1 MENGRPEPSYSAGP
15 PFGLVRGMEFSP
27 RLYNSFFFL
36 DGGYMR
42 RRIEKSATAPKKT
55 PLAISIPEILLFCLY
70 FLAVWMIPVNW
81 LDSGFGAIAFE
92 IARKINPYLS
102 EYSIAFARDP
112 KYFIHCHV
120 LASWIITPAFFPLI
134 IRNNGGARVYSEMF
148 KERLE
153 SFGGLSYYL
162 VFACIGFGI
171 LYFGMLLMVDFPL
184 SRSERAYWVS
194 GISYTALMMSGM
206 LSAWIGFIFM
216 ALYTQLLINNKKLK

>member
-1 MENGRPEPSYSAGP
+1 MGP
-15 PFGLVRGMEFSP
+15 PLGPFQVLVSNP
-27 RLYNSFFFL
+27 RHGNSFFGR
-36 DGGYMR
+36 DDGYMR
-42 RRIEKSATAPKKT
+42 RRIEKPATAPKKA

-81 LDSGFGAIAFE
+81 LDSGFGAIAFS

-102 EYSIAFARDP
+102 EYSIAFARNP

-120 LASWIITPAFFPLI
+120 LASWIIAPAFFPLI
-134 IRNNGGARVYSEMF
+134 IRRNGGVRVYSEMF

-171 LYFGMLLMVDFPL
+171 LYFSMLLMVDFPL
-184 SRSERAYWVS
+184 TRGEWAYWVG
-194 GISYTALMMSGM
+194 GISYTALMISGM
-206 LSAWIGFIFM
+206 FSLWIGCIFM
-216 ALYTQLLINNKKLK
+216 ALYTQLLVNNGKLK